1 MLSLALSLAVNLP
14 ASTPTY
20 GGAAETSQRVA
31 QHVPSGEAVARGE
44 EILVDFVDHISEQ
57 AVEAYEAELR
67 VDLELNSVH
76 AEDERIYTAEVGLD
90 RIEAVLG
97 GLRGRSDVEFAEPN
111 FVFELIEPVVATAPE
126 DGDFRP
132 SKPAPVVDDPRYGE
146 QWSFPMIDAPGAW
159 KSAKG
164 KGVVVAVIDTGVAF
178 EDFKTFKRVEDLGGT
193 AFVAGYDFVKDTD
206 HPNDDHGHGTHVAG
220 TIAQTTNN
228 GIGVAG
234 VAPEAAIMPLK
245 VLSKRGA
252 GTAGDIADAIRFA
265 ADEGAHVVNMSLGG
279 GPRSFVM
286 ESAIKHAVKKG
297 VLVVCAAGN
306 GARERVEYPAAYRGS
321 LAVSSVGPDRK
332 LAFYSSYGAQV
343 SVAAPGGNKQLG
355 EAAGILQNTI
365 LPTSVDRTD
374 AYLAYQGTSM
384 AAPHV
389 AGVAAL
395 IISAGVDDPEAVRAI
410 MEQTAADLGPRGHD
424 PRYGYGLIDARA
436 AVEAA
441 KDARSGPAWLALV
454 AALVA
459 GLLTPGGMGVRLG
472 SVLGGGLAAGAFGWA
487 GMGGFVATAL
497 WASVGIPLVL
507 VVGMLHQRRWRA
519 VLLGLA
525 TGWAMLLLYLGIQL
539 PWDLIGMPGTG
550 GWLDRAWLIVN
561 AVATGWLAWRL
572 RGLIR
577 RAWSAGRQTSA

>member
-1 MLSLALSLAVNLP
+1 MKCLALTLAATLP
-14 ASTPTY
+14 ASTPVY
-20 GGAAETSQRVA
+20 AGPAETSQRVA
-31 QHVPSGEAVARGE
+31 DAFATGDAVARGE
-44 EILVDFVDHISEQ
+44 EILVDFADDISDR
-57 AVEAYEAELR
+57 AIEAYEERLD
-67 VDLELNSVH
+67 VDFELNSIH
-76 AEDERIYTAEVGLD
+76 AEDERIYTGEVALD
-90 RIEAVLG
+90 RIDEVSRALQ
-97 GLRGRSDVEFAEPN
+97 GRPDVEFAEPN
-111 FVFELIEPVVATAPE
+111 YVFELIEPVDAGAPAE
-126 DGDFRP
+126 DFQP
-132 SKPAPVVDDPRYGE
+132 QKPAPVVNDPRYGE

-164 KGVVVAVIDTGVAF
+164 RGVVVAVIDTGVAF

-193 AFVAGYDFVKDTD
+193 AFVPGYDFVKDTD
-206 HPNDDHGHGTHVAG
+206 HPNDDHGHGTHVSG

-228 GIGVAG
+228 ALGVAG

-265 ADEGAHVVNMSLGG
+265 ADEGARVINMSLGG

-286 ESAIKHAVKKG
+286 ESAIKHAVNKG

-306 GARERVEYPAAYRGS
+306 GARERVEYPAAYKGS

-389 AGVAAL
+389 AGLAAL
-395 IISAGVDDPEAVRAI
+395 VISAGVNDPDAVRSI
-410 MEQTAADLGPRGHD
+410 VEGTASDLGPEGHD
-424 PRYGYGLIDARA
+424 PRFGHGLINARA

-441 KDARSGPAWLALV
+441 KDARSGPAWLALA
-454 AALVA
+454 AALLM
-459 GLLTPGGMGVRLG
+459 GLMTPGGAGVRLG
-472 SVLGGGLAAGAFGWA
+472 SLLGGGLAAGAFGWA

-507 VVGMLHQRRWRA
+507 VVGLLHQRRWRA

-525 TGWAMLLLYLGIQL
+525 TGWAMLLLYLGLQL

-550 GWLDRAWLIVN
+550 SWLDRAWLVMN
-561 AVATGWLAWRL
+561 AIATGWLAWRL
-572 RGLIR
+572 RGLVR
-577 RAWSAGRQTSA
+577 RAWMASRTPAP